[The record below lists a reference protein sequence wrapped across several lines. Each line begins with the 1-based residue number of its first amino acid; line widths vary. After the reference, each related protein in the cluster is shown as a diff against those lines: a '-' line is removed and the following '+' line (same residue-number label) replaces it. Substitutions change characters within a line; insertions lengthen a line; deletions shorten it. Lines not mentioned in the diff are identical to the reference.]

1 MENNKE
7 KALYLQVKDYL
18 LERIRDMKPKEN
30 QLEPEN
36 LLASKLKV
44 SRQTIRQAMTD
55 LIREG
60 VISRW
65 HGKGNYGHPNVMNL
79 SMRLDQKSD
88 FKLFLEE
95 CGYSVKMTLTDSK
108 ITDSSWAMQKRIPEA
123 RGRDIVSF
131 EKSYYADNNI
141 AVHCRYEFF
150 EEYMKKPVAA
160 GITIGHFDDFL
171 KVYCKVDST
180 YTLAWL
186 RAGKNREIAQKF
198 VIDEGTSMVIWD
210 EVFFNHLEQK
220 IFFVE
225 VYFNPQ
231 IMDLSFNCTF

>member
-1 MENNKE
+1 MKANKD

-18 LERIRDMKPKEN
+18 LDKIKIMEPRNN

-44 SRQTIRQAMTD
+44 SRQTIRQAMSD

-79 SMRLDQKSD
+79 SMRIDLKSD

-95 CGYSVKMTLTDSK
+95 CGYTVKMILTDSEQ
-108 ITDSSWAMQKRIPEA
+108 TESSWAMQKRIPEA
-123 RGRDIVSF
+123 SDKQIISF
-131 EKSYYADNNI
+131 EKYYYADNNL

-150 EEYMKKPVAA
+150 EEYIKNPIKG
-160 GITIGHFDDFL
+160 GITSGNLTDFL
-171 KVYCKVDST
+171 KNYCNVDST

-186 RAGKNREIAQKF
+186 RAGQNTEIAGKF
-198 VIDEGTSMVIWD
+198 VIDQGSSMVIWD
-210 EVFFNHLEQK
+210 EVFFNHRDQK
-220 IFFVE
+220 IFFVQ

-231 IMDLSFNCTF
+231 IMDLSLMCNI

>member
-1 MENNKE
+1 MKANKE

-18 LERIRDMKPKEN
+18 LEKIKLMEPRNN

-44 SRQTIRQAMTD
+44 SRQTIRQAMSD

-65 HGKGNYGHPNVMNL
+65 HGKGNYGHPNVMDL
-79 SMRLDQKSD
+79 SMRIDLKSD
-88 FKLFLEE
+88 FKQFLEE
-95 CGYSVKMTLTDSK
+95 CGYTVKMALTDSER
-108 ITDSSWAMQKRIPEA
+108 TVSSWAMQKRIPEA
-123 RGRDIVSF
+123 IDKQIVSF
-131 EKSYYADNNI
+131 EKYYYADNNL

-150 EEYMKKPVAA
+150 EEYMKNPVKG
-160 GITIGHFDDFL
+160 GITNGNLTDFL
-171 KVYCKVDST
+171 RNYCNVDST

-186 RAGKNREIAQKF
+186 RAGQNTEVAGKF
-198 VIDEGTSMVIWD
+198 VIDQGSSMVIWD
-210 EVFFNHLEQK
+210 EVFFDHRDQK

-231 IMDLSFNCTF
+231 IMDLSLMCTI

>member
-1 MENNKE
+1 MESKKE

-18 LERIRDMKPKEN
+18 LEKIKKMEPIEN

-36 LLASKLKV
+36 LLAKKLNV
-44 SRQTIRQAMTD
+44 SRQTIRQAMSE

-60 VISRW
+60 IISRW

-79 SMRLDQKSD
+79 SMRIDQKSD
-88 FKLFLEE
+88 FKDFLEKR
-95 CGYSVKMTLTDSK
+95 GYTVKMMLTDSEL
-108 ITDSSWAMQKRIPEA
+108 TASSWAMQKRIPEA
-123 RGRDIVSF
+123 NGKQIVTF
-131 EKSYYADNNI
+131 EKYYYADNNI

-150 EEYMKKPVAA
+150 EEYMKNPVPG
-160 GITIGHFDDFL
+160 GIIEGSFTDFL
-171 KVYCKVDST
+171 KNYCKFDST

-186 RAGKNREIAQKF
+186 RAGQNTEIARKF
-198 VIDEGTSMVIWD
+198 VIDQGASMVIWD
-210 EVFFNHLEQK
+210 EVFFNHLDQK
-220 IFFVE
+220 LFFVE

>member
-1 MENNKE
+1 MERNKE

-18 LERIRDMKPKEN
+18 LKKIKTMEPMEN

-36 LLASKLKV
+36 LLAAKLKV
-44 SRQTIRQAMTD
+44 SRQTIRQAMSD

-79 SMRLDQKSD
+79 KMRIDQKSD
-88 FKLFLEE
+88 FKKFLELS
-95 CGYSVKMTLTDSK
+95 GYSVKMVLTDSEQ
-108 ITDSSWAMQKRIPEA
+108 TQASWGMLKRIPEA
-123 RGRDIVSF
+123 RDKDIITF
-131 EKSYYADNNI
+131 EKYYYADNNI
-141 AVHCRYEFF
+141 AVHCRYEIF
-150 EEYMKKPVAA
+150 EEYLKTPVKS
-160 GITIGHFDDFL
+160 GITRGTFADFL
-171 KVYCKVDST
+171 KEYSNVDST

-186 RAGKNREIAQKF
+186 RAGQNTEIARKF
-198 VIDEGTSMVIWD
+198 VIDQGSSMVIWD
-210 EVFFNHLEQK
+210 EVFFDHRDQK

-231 IMDLSFNCTF
+231 IMDLSFNCTI

>member
-1 MENNKE
+1 MERNKE

-18 LERIRDMKPKEN
+18 LEKIKMMEPRNNR
-30 QLEPEN
+30 LEPEN

-44 SRQTIRQAMTD
+44 SRQTIRQAMSD

-79 SMRLDQKSD
+79 TMRIDLKSD
-88 FKLFLEE
+88 FKVFLER
-95 CGYSVKMTLTDSK
+95 CGYTVKMFLTESEQAA
-108 ITDSSWAMQKRIPEA
+108 SSWAMQKRIPEA
-123 RGRDIVSF
+123 DNKQVVTF
-131 EKSYYADNNI
+131 EKYYYADNNL
-141 AVHCRYEFF
+141 AVHCRYEIF
-150 EEYMKKPVAA
+150 EEYLKTPVKS
-160 GITIGHFDDFL
+160 GITRGTFTDFL
-171 KVYCKVDST
+171 KEYCNVDST

-186 RAGKNREIAQKF
+186 RAGQNTEIARKF
-198 VIDEGTSMVIWD
+198 VIDQGSSMVIWD
-210 EVFFNHLEQK
+210 EVFFDHRDQK

-231 IMDLSFNCTF
+231 IMDLSFNCTV

>member
-1 MENNKE
+1 MKSNTE

-18 LERIRDMKPKEN
+18 LEKIKIMEPRNN

-44 SRQTIRQAMTD
+44 SRQTIRQAMSD

-79 SMRLDQKSD
+79 SMRIDQKSD

-95 CGYSVKMTLTDSK
+95 RGYTVKMILTDSER
-108 ITDSSWAMQKRIPEA
+108 TDSSWAMQKRIPEA
-123 RGRDIVSF
+123 GGKKIVSF
-131 EKSYYADNNI
+131 EKYYYADNEL
-141 AVHCRYEFF
+141 AVHCKYEFF
-150 EEYMKKPVAA
+150 EEYLKNP
-160 GITIGHFDDFL
+160 IIGEIVEGDFNYFL
-171 KVYCKVDST
+171 KKYCTIDST
-180 YTLAWL
+180 YTLAWM
-186 RAGKNREIAQKF
+186 RAGQNNEIAQKF
-198 VIDEGTSMVIWD
+198 VIDQGTSFLIWD
-210 EVFFNHLEQK
+210 EVFFNHLDQK

-225 VYFNPQ
+225 VYFNPK